1 MDCWGR
7 EREMVF
13 NTFLQV
19 AHTDFFRFFF
29 SLLDVVIFISFS
41 LKMSNHELIS
51 AISAS
56 KWTYS
61 WGHKYSWNL
70 NFSRVRTSL
79 YIDFLFSLDFFFLSC
94 VKDFF
99 SSLKFFFAVEIIFPS
114 SSSSVSSSQNV
125 TWFEI
130 GTSKPNQLNL
140 IICSFDLFR
149 INPIV
154 IRRVKWEKNIYS
166 KHRMIYDH
174 NIFFETS
181 ENLKIDNPKQTI
193 KHMMMHWSI
202 NIT

>member
-79 YIDFLFSLDFFFLSC
+79 YIDFLFSLDFFFSR
-94 VKDFF
+94 VWKIFFRRWNFF
-99 SSLKFFFAVEIIFPS
+99 SPLRLFFRRRLRQFLLLKMSLD
-114 SSSSVSSSQNV
+114 
-125 TWFEI
+125 
-130 GTSKPNQLNL
+130 SKSELPNQ
-140 IICSFDLFR
+140 IS
-149 INPIV
+149 
-154 IRRVKWEKNIYS
+154 
-166 KHRMIYDH
+166 
-174 NIFFETS
+174 
-181 ENLKIDNPKQTI
+181 
-193 KHMMMHWSI
+193 
-202 NIT
+202 